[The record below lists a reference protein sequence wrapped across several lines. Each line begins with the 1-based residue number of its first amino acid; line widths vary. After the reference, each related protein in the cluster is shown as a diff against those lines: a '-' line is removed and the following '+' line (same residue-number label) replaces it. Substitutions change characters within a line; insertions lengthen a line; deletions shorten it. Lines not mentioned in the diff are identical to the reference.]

1 MKKEGMTMTLDVD
14 KKNLTIMGVKFDN
27 QKEFRIVWYAIST
40 NMIEGWQPNISD
52 IERLRTEA
60 EKIREETACG

>member
-1 MKKEGMTMTLDVD
+1 MTLDVD

-52 IERLRTEA
+52 VKRLRTEV
-60 EKIREETACG
+60 EKIRKETACG

>member
-40 NMIEGWQPNISD
+40 NMIEGWQPNVSD
-52 IERLRTEA
+52 VKRLRTEA
-60 EKIREETACG
+60 EKIRKETACG